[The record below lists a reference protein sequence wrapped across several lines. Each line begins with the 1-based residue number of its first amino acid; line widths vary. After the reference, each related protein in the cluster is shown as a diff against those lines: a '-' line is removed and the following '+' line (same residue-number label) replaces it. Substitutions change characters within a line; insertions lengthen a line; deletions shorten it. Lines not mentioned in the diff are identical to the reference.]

1 MNIEKVKEA
10 LELAIKLNKS
20 AWSHHNQLFYEAIAE
35 LEKPAEEN
43 ARIIA
48 IDISLGALDRAE
60 YWEVIVPQ
68 VIQQYA
74 ESYHA
79 KKCAGCVDRAAL
91 RFPESRSGV
100 TTDVDK

>member
-1 MNIEKVKEA
+1 MNIEKVKEG
-10 LELAIKLNKS
+10 LEHLRHLIQQPDDFMFTAKYLRE
-20 AWSHHNQLFYEAIAE
+20 HFGEVLAE
-35 LEKPAEEN
+35 LEKPAIEN

-74 ESYHA
+74 EAFHDER
-79 KKCAGCVDRAAL
+79 CAECQKARL
-91 RFPESRSGV
+91 
-100 TTDVDK
+100 TD